1 MELSQVLGYIA
12 TFLFSVMYIPQIIKT
27 VKLQSVTDVSLVMY
41 ILGFVANIIALI
53 YALMIHQTPLVVKYI
68 IGIVA
73 VSIYLG
79 VYIKVRGKK

>member
-1 MELSQVLGYIA
+1 MELSQILGYIA

-73 VSIYLG
+73 VSIYIG